1 MKPIKFKGYN
11 KKNNK
16 WLYGSY
22 IHNVK
27 GDFIAPDGIFS
38 EEFTWKDFLVEPNSV
53 KQLLITLSDGAEIYE
68 DEYVTVEG
76 FDDVFTATFAAVG
89 TAPAQVVSL
98 SGNNIKNHIK
108 KSHN

>member
-1 MKPIKFKGYN
+1 MKTIKFKGFN

-38 EEFTWKDFLVEPNSV
+38 DEFTWEDFEVDPETV
-53 KQLLITLSDGAEIYE
+53 KQLLCTLSDGTELY
-68 DEYVTVEG
+68 DGDKVVDKQGLKYMLSY
-76 FDDVFTATFAAVG
+76 
-89 TAPAQVVSL
+89 APIVVDGL
-98 SGNNIKNHIK
+98 ECNNFNPKKYKPIKN
-108 KSHN
+108 

>member
-1 MKPIKFKGYN
+1 MKPIKFKGFN

-38 EEFTWKDFLVEPNSV
+38 DEFTWEDFLVEPESV
-53 KQLLITLSDGAEIYE
+53 KQLLYTLSDGTELYDGDKVVDKQGLKYVLSYAPIVV
-68 DEYVTVEG
+68 DGLEY
-76 FDDVFTATFAAVG
+76 
-89 TAPAQVVSL
+89 
-98 SGNNIKNHIK
+98 NNFNPKKYKPIKN
-108 KSHN
+108 